1 MYGTVDVDA
10 LRERGV
16 TAAAVVVEAATQGEE
31 EAGGSE
37 LASNTCTWPPSE
49 AEYFFGEYVRF
60 CSRSGLRGRY
70 DIYAVKISIAIQ
82 AKKIKVMIGTV
93 YLNPVRFRGRT

>member
-1 MYGTVDVDA
+1 MLDFGFSSYVVTEQEGDKSLTNFQCPGCAKGKGGQYMYGTVDVDA

-49 AEYFFGEYVRF
+49 AEYFFGE
-60 CSRSGLRGRY
+60 
-70 DIYAVKISIAIQ
+70 
-82 AKKIKVMIGTV
+82 
-93 YLNPVRFRGRT
+93 